1 MYRTITVSDDQ
12 GWFLDKGE
20 VKKRSSEAG
29 PPIRASEHVILIP
42 VNAMWNRSN
51 TKRYP
56 NLYAVA
62 ALMLILGGLVGPLCS
77 VELPGGCPMATNDA
91 PDEGALHGEAMT
103 SSTHGAMTH
112 GAMTHDD
119 GSVPSCHGRVET
131 RSTPPSS
138 RLAEDCCC
146 ALDQPVALTTTALIV
161 SALPDQGPPQVSPLG
176 ARPATAPAATRSWIR
191 QVSARGSGPP
201 PDLLSL
207 HSVLLI

>member
-1 MYRTITVSDDQ
+1 
-12 GWFLDKGE
+12 
-20 VKKRSSEAG
+20 
-29 PPIRASEHVILIP
+29 
-42 VNAMWNRSN
+42 MWNRSN

-112 GAMTHDD
+112 GAMTYGAMTHGAMTHDD

-131 RSTPPSS
+131 KSTPPSS

-161 SALPDQGPPQVSPLG
+161 SALPDQDAPQVSPLG